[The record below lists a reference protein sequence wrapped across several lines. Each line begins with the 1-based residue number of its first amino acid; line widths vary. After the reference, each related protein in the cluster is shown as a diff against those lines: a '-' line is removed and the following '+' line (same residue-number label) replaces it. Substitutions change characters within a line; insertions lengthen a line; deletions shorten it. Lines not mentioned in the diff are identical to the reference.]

1 MDEKKSI
8 LILLLFLSVGGSVYL
23 GLLAIAPSNHFI
35 KKMDVFSFIDDDKKQ
50 ISAYSPRAEALV
62 NRHLLV
68 TNQEV
73 QLQEQRMRL
82 ENKFYAPQL
91 GDSIWPKID
100 QHKKN
105 LGVDHSADRNER
117 TAYEDLNRDKH
128 QLSVSDPDHIIQ
140 QQINDNDKQNEYEAA
155 YRENYAR
162 QFIENARAHGYQI
175 ELDSSLVV
183 KSVKQIRRPSQIDTM
198 QINPPTSSQAR

>member
-1 MDEKKSI
+1 
-8 LILLLFLSVGGSVYL
+8 
-23 GLLAIAPSNHFI
+23 
-35 KKMDVFSFIDDDKKQ
+35 
-50 ISAYSPRAEALV
+50 
-62 NRHLLV
+62 
-68 TNQEV
+68 
-73 QLQEQRMRL
+73 MRL